1 MTSVVAVVLMRVAGL
16 PVGDLDVLVA
26 PELGGLLERAATQRD
41 RSEELGRRVADALH
55 DVVPRLAE
63 EERRE
68 ALRLRR
74 DAHNGRCSDRTRAA
88 AAAVAR
94 HLDRELR
101 DLVGSWLRSV
111 TALRESLA
119 ETDRAAASHVAAA
132 GRQVFGLLTR
142 PDIMSTL
149 ALASPAFTRVL
160 LGPGSARTYPPDSR
174 TCRTAVSY
182 ATRAALKPSPFGS
195 LGRTV
200 PSTAAVSSPLH
211 LAVALV
217 RACAQ
222 HPRLSSRF
230 PSRVNPSLR
239 DVAGT
244 WYAMLPC
251 YDVPAGLLAHRWD
264 ELTDASLYVPGHL
277 APDRPDSA
285 RPLDARPLDAWPG
298 AGTELAGRWVEM
310 GLLLPDVPWR
320 SGERDCLARI
330 ADGVPAGPLSD
341 ALAELKRAE
350 QRMPAAD
357 AAERVRLDARVRQ
370 AAADAFERLETSPPA
385 WLRNAPLFHE
395 TRPADDVPL
404 PALPPQVTEDLGV
417 VAARIRA
424 GLGRTRLYE
433 GLVRHFVARY
443 GSGGRC
449 DDLLEFLYTY
459 PWTPAPSPAHPPQP
473 GGTLGFPAATVFYQL
488 AADGRAALD
497 RGDYTLVVNQVCV
510 EPGGQAA
517 RWDGARG
524 TAETLQA
531 WISSLHPGSTVYEL
545 LAGAD
550 FAAVQ
555 MPAARLFERVAWPS
569 DLGPPQG
576 RDLRGFAVT
585 HDRRTGTLQV
595 RDPAGALAAFVYLGA
610 MPLPLLRGPVRLLA
624 TLTHPWIPALPETS
638 ATAAARV
645 RQGRVVMS
653 RARWRLP
660 AGAVPRRTGSW
671 ARHLADLAVWR
682 AAHAIPRQVFVR
694 RGGRKPFWV
703 DFHAPHTVAL
713 LDHELTGG
721 EIELTEALP
730 TREQHWVRDGSGRA
744 RAAEFVALVR
754 LDGGA

>member
-1 MTSVVAVVLMRVAGL
+1 MTPVVPLVLMRVAGL
-16 PVGDLDVLVA
+16 PVRDLDALVA
-26 PELGGLLERAATQRD
+26 PELGGLLERAAIRRD
-41 RSEELGRRVADALH
+41 RAEELGRRVAGALH
-55 DVVPRLAE
+55 DVVPRLSDEA
-63 EERRE
+63 RRE

-88 AAAVAR
+88 AGAVEG

-119 ETDRAAASHVAAA
+119 ETDRAAAAHVAAA

-142 PDIMSTL
+142 PGIMSTL

-160 LGPGSARTYPPDSR
+160 LGPGSARTCPPDSR

-182 ATRAALKPSPFGS
+182 ATRAALKPSPFGA

-200 PSTAAVSSPLH
+200 PSTATVSSPLH

-251 YDVPAGLLAHRWD
+251 YDVPTGLLPHRWD

-277 APDRPDSA
+277 IPDHPDSA
-285 RPLDARPLDAWPG
+285 RPLDNWPL

-320 SGERDCLARI
+320 SGERDWLARI
-330 ADGVPAGPLSD
+330 ADRVPTGPVSG

-395 TRPADDVPL
+395 TLPADDVPL
-404 PALPPQVTEDLGV
+404 PALPPQVSEDLGV

-424 GLGRTRLYE
+424 ELGRTRLYE

-443 GSGGRC
+443 GPGGRC
-449 DDLLEFLYTY
+449 EDLLEFLYTY
-459 PWTPAPSPAHPPQP
+459 PWTSAPSPARPPQP

-488 AADGRAALD
+488 AADDRAALD

-517 RWDGARG
+517 RWDGTHG
-524 TAETLQA
+524 TADTLRA
-531 WISSLHPGSTVYEL
+531 WISSLHPGCTVYEL

-555 MPAARLFERVAWPS
+555 MPAARLFECVAWPS

-595 RDPAGALAAFVYLGA
+595 RDPAGARAAFVYLGA
-610 MPLPLLRGPVRLLA
+610 MPLPLLHGPVRLLA
-624 TLTHPWIPALPETS
+624 TLTHPWIPASLETPGPPG
-638 ATAAARV
+638 TPAARM

-660 AGAVPRRTGSW
+660 AAAVPRRTGSW
-671 ARHLADLAVWR
+671 ARHLADLDVWR
-682 AAHAIPRQVFVR
+682 AAHAVPRQVFVR

-703 DFHAPHTVAL
+703 DFRAPHTIAL

-730 TREQHWVRDGSGRA
+730 TREQHWVRDDSGRA

>member
-1 MTSVVAVVLMRVAGL
+1 MTPVVAVVLMRVAGL
-16 PVGDLDVLVA
+16 PVRDLDVLVA
-26 PELGGLLERAATQRD
+26 PELGGLLERTATRRG
-41 RSEELGRRVADALH
+41 RSEELGRQVADALY
-55 DVVPRLAE
+55 DVIPRMADKA
-63 EERRE
+63 RRE
-68 ALRLRR
+68 ALKLRR
-74 DAHNGRCSDRTRAA
+74 DAHNGRCSDRTLAA
-88 AAAVAR
+88 ADVVDR
-94 HLDRELR
+94 YLDREHR
-101 DLVGSWLRSV
+101 DLIGSWVHSV
-111 TALRESLA
+111 TTLRECLA
-119 ETDRAAASHVAAA
+119 ETDRAAAVHVAVA

-142 PDIMSTL
+142 ADIMSTL
-149 ALASPAFTRVL
+149 ALASPTFARVL
-160 LGPGSARTYPPDSR
+160 LGPGSAWTCPPESR

-200 PSTAAVSSPLH
+200 PSTATVSSPLH

-222 HPRLSSRF
+222 HRQLSSRF

-239 DVAGT
+239 NVAGS

-251 YDVPAGLLAHRWD
+251 YDVPAGLLPYRWD
-264 ELTDASLYVPGHL
+264 ELTSASLYVPGQL
-277 APDRPDSA
+277 APERPDG
-285 RPLDARPLDAWPG
+285 ARPLDAWPG
-298 AGTELAGRWVEM
+298 AGPELAGRWVEM

-320 SGERDCLARI
+320 SGERDYLARI
-330 ADGVPAGPLSD
+330 ADRVPAGPVGD

-357 AAERVRLDARVRQ
+357 AAERVRLDARVRRV
-370 AAADAFERLETSPPA
+370 ATDAFDRLETSPPA
-385 WLRNAPLFHE
+385 WLQTAPLFHE
-395 TRPADDVPL
+395 SLPADDVPL
-404 PALPPQVTEDLGV
+404 PALPPQVTQDLGV

-424 GLGRTRLYE
+424 GLGQTRLYE

-459 PWTPAPSPAHPPQP
+459 PWTPAPFPAHRPEP

-488 AADGRAALD
+488 AANGTAALE

-517 RWDGARG
+517 RWDGAHG
-524 TAETLQA
+524 TADTLRT

-550 FAAVQ
+550 FAGVQ
-555 MPAARLFERVAWPS
+555 APAARLFERVAWPS
-569 DLGPPQG
+569 DLGPAQG
-576 RDLRGFAVT
+576 RDLYGFVVT
-585 HDRRTGTLQV
+585 HDRRTGTLQAY
-595 RDPAGALAAFVYLGA
+595 DSAGARAAFVYLGA
-610 MPLPLLRGPVRLLA
+610 MPLPLLHGPMRLLA
-624 TLTHPWIPALPETS
+624 TLTHPWIPASPDAPGTP
-638 ATAAARV
+638 AGRV
-645 RQGRVVMS
+645 QQGRVVMS

-660 AGAVPRRTGSW
+660 AGTIPRRTGSW
-671 ARHLADLAVWR
+671 AEYLGDLAAWR

-694 RGGRKPFWV
+694 HGRHKPFWV

-744 RAAEFVALVR
+744 RAAEFVGLVR